1 MIGCEKI
8 PKGPKTSHAKAQRE
22 QSSLSWR
29 TFAPWRLRLLE
40 SDGLHRSP
48 EIGLCVRLFIFS
60 HLLWRERPAP
70 AIRAMAILAMTGHGQ
85 DARATARRTGK
96 MPVYGSGHG
105 QDARATA
112 HGRDARATA
121 GETPMNRG
129 RLPALPPPSPRRRPH
144 RASWQAVSGRRLST
158 CSGDAA
164 NGSAICG

>member
-29 TFAPWRLRLLE
+29 TFAPWRL
-40 SDGLHRSP
+40 
-48 EIGLCVRLFIFS
+48 CARLFIFS

-158 CSGDAA
+158 CSGDTQ
-164 NGSAICG
+164 NGSAICGCCAAAGTSPRLPSRP